1 MNEIRDL
8 IIGIDFGKEFS
19 QISYYDRK
27 AGEPLSVS
35 MKVGSSQFEAPT
47 LLCRRIEQDDF
58 CVGLEAK
65 YFGKEKGGIL
75 VERLYEICEKE
86 EAVQVAGVNYEPWE
100 LLAHFLKGMIRF
112 LGIVDI
118 VKNTKC
124 VVLTSRNLTAVQVQN
139 FQKAFGKL
147 KFPAEKV
154 MLMDYCES
162 FYYYTMTQKRE
173 TWNRSIGWYDF
184 KGDKVIFRKL
194 SLNSATKPILV
205 RISDPVETILGD
217 EEQRDEDFCDF
228 IKKTLQKELF
238 SNIQITGE
246 GFDQSWAEN
255 SVKLLCFQKRKVYF
269 GNNLFAKGACAAGV
283 ERMEN
288 KALKSYRYLSNSLV
302 LVDVGMEM
310 RVMGSPTYHSLIEA
324 GTNWYESRCHC
335 EFILDRVKE
344 LVFVVST
351 MGSSEKKKIAMELPD
366 LPERPNKTTRI
377 SLDLEF
383 ESAKKCRIIAKDL
396 GFGEMFPS
404 SGKVWEEVTN
414 WGDVDIK
421 DLGKPEIIIKKEKEK
436 DTVSKLEESLE
447 KELQEKEKNTIKV
460 DDLWEKSGLAKAI
473 SRRVEEM

>member
-27 AGEPLSVS
+27 AAEPLSVS
-35 MKVGSSQFEAPT
+35 MKVGSSQFEAPSI
-47 LLCRRIEQDDF
+47 LCKRIEQDDF

-65 YFGKEKGGIL
+65 YFGKEKGGVL
-75 VERLYEICEKE
+75 VEKLYEICEKE
-86 EAVQVAGVNYEPWE
+86 ECVQVAGVKYEPWE
-100 LLAHFLKGMIRF
+100 LLAHFLKGMMRF

-124 VVLTSRNLTAVQVQN
+124 VVLTTRNLNAVQVQN
-139 FQKAFGKL
+139 FQKAFAAMQ
-147 KFPAEKV
+147 FPEEKV

-184 KGDKVIFRKL
+184 KGDKVTFRKL
-194 SLNSATKPILV
+194 SLDSTTRPVLV
-205 RISDPVETILGD
+205 RMSEPVQTELSD
-217 EEQRDEDFCDF
+217 EEELRDEDFSKF
-228 IKKTLQKELF
+228 IRETLQKELF
-238 SNIQITGE
+238 SSIQITGE

-283 ERMEN
+283 ERLEN
-288 KALKSYRYLSNSLV
+288 KNLKAYRYLSDALV

-324 GTNWYESRCHC
+324 GANWYESKAHC
-335 EFILDRVKE
+335 EFILDDVKE
-344 LVFVVST
+344 LVFVVT
-351 MGSSEKKKIAMELPD
+351 VMGHSEKKKVAMELPD
-366 LPERPNKTTRI
+366 LPERPNKTTRL

-383 ESAKKCRIIAKDL
+383 ESPKQCHITVKDM

-404 SGKVWEEVTN
+404 SGKIWSETTDWGKDADWGKTADWGERKQKNSSRMPGSGVT
-414 WGDVDIK
+414 GDA
-421 DLGKPEIIIKKEKEK
+421 GKGSEARN
-436 DTVSKLEESLE
+436 VSGENE
-447 KELQEKEKNTIKV
+447 
-460 DDLWEKSGLAKAI
+460 G
-473 SRRVEEM
+473 

>member
-27 AGEPLSVS
+27 AAEPLSVS
-35 MKVGSSQFEAPT
+35 MKVGSSQFEAPSI
-47 LLCRRIEQDDF
+47 LCRRIEQDDF
-58 CVGLEAK
+58 CIGLEAR
-65 YFGKEKGGIL
+65 YFGKEKGGVL
-75 VERLYEICEKE
+75 VEKLYEICEKE
-86 EAVQVAGVNYEPWE
+86 EAVQVAGVYYEPWE
-100 LLAHFLKGMIRF
+100 LLAHFLKGMMRF

-124 VVLTSRNLTAVQVQN
+124 VVMTSRNLNSVQVQN
-139 FQKAFGKL
+139 FQKAFEEL

-184 KGDKVIFRKL
+184 KGDKVVFRKL
-194 SLNSATKPILV
+194 SLNSVTRPVLV
-205 RISDPVETILGD
+205 RISDPVETELGE
-217 EEQRDEDFCDF
+217 EEQRDEDFCKF
-228 IKKTLQKELF
+228 IKETLQKELF
-238 SNIQITGE
+238 SSIQITGE

-283 ERMEN
+283 ERLEN
-288 KALKSYRYLSNSLV
+288 KALKAYRYLSNSLV

-310 RVMGSPTYHSLIEA
+310 RVMGSPTYHPLIEA
-324 GTNWYESRCHC
+324 ETNWYESKSHC

-344 LVFVVST
+344 LVFVVSA
-351 MGSSEKKKIAMELPD
+351 MGRSEKKRIAMELKD

-383 ESAKKCRIIAKDL
+383 ESAKKCRITAKDL

-404 SGKVWEEVTN
+404 SGKIWEEVTA
-414 WGDVDIK
+414 WGDVDIE
-421 DLGKPEIIIKKEKEK
+421 DLGKPEILIKKEEAK
-436 DTVSKLEESLE
+436 VSELEVSLE
-447 KELQEKEKNTIKV
+447 KELQEKEKNTV
-460 DDLWEKSGLAKAI
+460 RLDDLWEKSGLAKAI
-473 SRRVEEM
+473 SRRVDGM